1 MRRLRLSIIGAA
13 LLFFWPFV
21 ALAEDGNTLLIG
33 VETRRCL
40 NDDAALSIAPGATA
54 TMLATRGHEFIIW
67 PISVFSTSRDTPHML
82 LDGNILPAPIA
93 VLEFVSAEIVSNEV
107 LNEVGDCAQAVVRR
121 GRLLG

>member
-1 MRRLRLSIIGAA
+1 MRRLVRATILAA
-13 LLFFWPFV
+13 VLTFWPNRMWG
-21 ALAEDGNTLLIG
+21 AEADTLMIG

-67 PISVFSTSRDTPHML
+67 PASIFSGNRGTPHML

-93 VLEFVSAEIVSNEV
+93 VLEFVSAEIVSNDV